1 MACGHKKCVVT
12 RADGSL
18 KVAAGAEQSC
28 TDTVV
33 DRSGARNA
41 SLEISLQEK
50 RDTGDWERADD
61 SKRL

>member
-28 TDTVV
+28 IDTVV
-33 DRSGARNA
+33 DRKWCKKCQPGKERYWRLEKMTARGC
-41 SLEISLQEK
+41 SL
-50 RDTGDWERADD
+50 
-61 SKRL
+61 